1 MIEQRSGE
9 VVPAKYGAGKSLRE
23 LAASN
28 RPPEFFQEADAL
40 RYMQVVEQTVFRA
53 VTEFLAAEGYS
64 ATTVL
69 DVARAKVDNH
79 HINVQGG
86 DLRGATFG
94 IGQVTRRSPGEDEP
108 S

>member
-1 MIEQRSGE
+1 
-9 VVPAKYGAGKSLRE
+9 
-23 LAASN
+23 
-28 RPPEFFQEADAL
+28 
-40 RYMQVVEQTVFRA
+40 VFRA

-69 DVARAKVDNH
+69 DVARAKVNN

>member
-69 DVARAKVDNH
+69 DVARAKVNNH
-79 HINVQGG
+79 IDVQGG